1 MKITIALAQI
11 AAEEQKEKNIKKGLF
26 FMQEA
31 ARQSASIICFPEIS
45 FERFFPQF
53 PAQKKFFHKAETIPG
68 PTSEIFSHQSMK
80 QKIATII
87 NLLEKTEKG
96 LYFDASPVI
105 SAQGELLGK
114 TRMMHIADM
123 PGFYEKFYYNEGEIA
138 FPTYDIEGIKIGV
151 AICYD
156 RHYPEYIR
164 GLVLKGAQLI
174 FVPQAGEINEPLD
187 MFKIEMQAA
196 AFDNQV
202 YICLV
207 NRVGK
212 EEILTF
218 AGQSFIVDPDGKIIA
233 EAGKKEELLLKEI
246 NLEKIQ
252 KAREKRPYLR
262 DLRRDIYALL
272 SNIK

>member
-11 AAEEQKEKNIKKGLF
+11 TAEEQKEKNLQKGLF
-26 FMQEA
+26 LMQKA
-31 ARQSASIICFPEIS
+31 AKNNARIICFPEIS

-53 PAQKKFFHKAETIPG
+53 PAQKEFLRTAESIPG
-68 PTSEIFSHQSMK
+68 PTTEIFSNHAK
-80 QKIATII
+80 KLKITTII
-87 NLLEKTEKG
+87 NLLEKTEEG
-96 LYFDASPVI
+96 LYFDTSPVI
-105 SAQGELLGK
+105 NAQGQLLGK

-123 PGFYEKFYYNEGEIA
+123 PGFFEKFYYNEGDIP
-138 FPTYDIEGIKIGV
+138 FPIYQIEGIKIGV

-164 GLVLKGAQLI
+164 GLVLKGVHII

-196 AFDNQV
+196 AFSNQV

-218 AGQSFIVDPDGKIIA
+218 AGESFIVDPNGKIIA
-233 EAGKKEELLLKEI
+233 QAGKEEELLLKEI
-246 NLEKIQ
+246 ELEEIQ

-262 DLRRDIYALL
+262 DLRQDIYKFL
-272 SNIK
+272 SNI

>member
-11 AAEEQKEKNIKKGLF
+11 TSEERKEKNMQKGLF

-31 ARQSASIICFPEIS
+31 ARNNARIICFPEIS

-53 PAQKKFFHKAETIPG
+53 PAQKKFFRTAESIPG
-68 PTSEIFSHQSMK
+68 PTSKIFSNHAK
-80 QKIATII
+80 KLKIATII
-87 NLLEKTEKG
+87 NLLEKTEEG
-96 LYFDASPVI
+96 LYFDTSPVI
-105 SAQGELLGK
+105 NAQGQLLGK
-114 TRMMHIADM
+114 TRMMHIADI
-123 PGFYEKFYYNEGEIA
+123 PGFYEKFYYNEGDIP
-138 FPTYDIEGIKIGV
+138 FPTYEIEGIKIGV

-164 GLVLKGAQLI
+164 GLVLKGAQII

-196 AFDNQV
+196 AFCNQV

-218 AGQSFIVDPDGKIIA
+218 AGQSFIVDPNGKIIA
-233 EAGKKEELLLKEI
+233 QAGKEEELLLKEI
-246 NLEKIQ
+246 ELEEIQ

-262 DLRRDIYALL
+262 DLQRDIYKFL
-272 SNIK
+272 SNI

>member
-11 AAEEQKEKNIKKGLF
+11 TSEERKEKNMQKGLF

-31 ARQSASIICFPEIS
+31 VRNNASIICFPEIS

-53 PAQKKFFHKAETIPG
+53 PAQKEFLRTAESIPG
-68 PTSEIFSHQSMK
+68 PTTEIFSNHAK
-80 QKIATII
+80 KLKITTII
-87 NLLEKTEKG
+87 NLLEKAEEG
-96 LYFDASPVI
+96 LYFDTSPVI
-105 SAQGELLGK
+105 NAQGQLLGK

-123 PGFYEKFYYNEGEIA
+123 PGFYEKFYYNEGDIP
-138 FPTYDIEGIKIGV
+138 FPTYEIEGIKIGI

-164 GLVLKGAQLI
+164 GLVLKGAHII

-196 AFDNQV
+196 AFSNQV

-212 EEILTF
+212 EETLTF
-218 AGQSFIVDPDGKIIA
+218 AGQSFIVDPNGKIIA
-233 EAGKKEELLLKEI
+233 HAGKEEELLLKEI
-246 NLEKIQ
+246 ELEEIQ
-252 KAREKRPYLR
+252 NAREKRPYLR
-262 DLRRDIYALL
+262 DLRRDIYKFL
-272 SNIK
+272 SNI